1 MHAWERK
8 DERVNENT
16 LEMRIFKYGLSAYAK
31 LSRTKLSMEKKCMLF
46 NEYKLTLLNWKEVI
60 SGKLHL
66 TIRTL
71 SNSNAM
77 L

>member
-16 LEMRIFKYGLSAYAK
+16 LEMRIFKYRLSAYAK

-46 NEYKLTLLNWKEVI
+46 NEYKLTLLN
-60 SGKLHL
+60 
-66 TIRTL
+66 
-71 SNSNAM
+71 
-77 L
+77 